1 MRAIIKERMYN
12 MNKKVEITDFI
23 DNSLLDAIYR
33 EREDSLYQHTEIDN
47 ENIKKITKNL
57 PITYEDLLV
66 SIKNLPPHFNNT
78 REFILERLEGYM
90 KRQNSL
96 IAYDNEKFYKNGFCD
111 GIKIILE
118 SLKNEK

>member
-1 MRAIIKERMYN
+1 

-118 SLKNEK
+118 YLKNEK

>member
-1 MRAIIKERMYN
+1 

-23 DNSLLDAIYR
+23 DNSLLDTIYR

-47 ENIKKITKNL
+47 KNIKEITKNL

-66 SIKNLPPHFNNT
+66 AIKNLPPHFNNT

-90 KRQNSL
+90 ERQNSL

-111 GIKIILE
+111 GVQIILE
-118 SLKNEK
+118 ALKIEK

>member
-1 MRAIIKERMYN
+1 

-23 DNSLLDAIYR
+23 DNSLLDTIYR

-47 ENIKKITKNL
+47 KNIKEITKNL

-66 SIKNLPPHFNNT
+66 AIKNLPPHFNST
-78 REFILERLEGYM
+78 REFILEKLEGYIE
-90 KRQNSL
+90 RQNSL
-96 IAYDNEKFYKNGFCD
+96 IAYYNEKFYKNGFCD

-118 SLKNEK
+118 ALKNEK

>member
-1 MRAIIKERMYN
+1 
-12 MNKKVEITDFI
+12 MNKKVEITDFV
-23 DNSLLDAIYR
+23 DNSLLDTIYI

-47 ENIKKITKNL
+47 ENIKEITKNL

-66 SIKNLPPHFNNT
+66 AIKNLPPHFNNT

-90 KRQNSL
+90 ERQNSL

-111 GIKIILE
+111 GVQIILE
-118 SLKNEK
+118 TLKTEK

>member
-1 MRAIIKERMYN
+1 

-47 ENIKKITKNL
+47 ENIKEITKNL

-66 SIKNLPPHFNNT
+66 AIKNLPSHFNNT
-78 REFILERLEGYM
+78 KEFILERLEGYM

-118 SLKNEK
+118 ALKNEK

>member
-1 MRAIIKERMYN
+1 

-66 SIKNLPPHFNNT
+66 SIRIYHL
-78 REFILERLEGYM
+78 IL
-90 KRQNSL
+90 
-96 IAYDNEKFYKNGFCD
+96 
-111 GIKIILE
+111 IILE
-118 SLKNEK
+118 NLF

>member
-1 MRAIIKERMYN
+1 

-23 DNSLLDAIYR
+23 DNSLLDTIYR

-47 ENIKKITKNL
+47 KNIKEITKNL

-66 SIKNLPPHFNNT
+66 AIKNLPPHFNNT

-90 KRQNSL
+90 ERQNSL

-118 SLKNEK
+118 ALKIEK

>member
-1 MRAIIKERMYN
+1 

-23 DNSLLDAIYR
+23 DNSLLDTIYR

-47 ENIKKITKNL
+47 ENINEITKNL

-66 SIKNLPPHFNNT
+66 AIRNLPPHFNNT
-78 REFILERLEGYM
+78 REFILERLEGYIE
-90 KRQNSL
+90 RQNSL

-118 SLKNEK
+118 TMKNERY